1 MAGLGHDDNAIRR
14 CRPSGVV
21 TDVSIPLRKLQVIL
35 ISQAKRMASP
45 DLRRKTNS
53 KVGYGDYQLLCIANW
68 GLLSQNSNEDKEERV
83 ETVIS
88 IQSEL
93 ENFAMTRWGQGH

>member
-21 TDVSIPLRKLQVIL
+21 TNVFISLEKLQGIVM
-35 ISQAKRMASP
+35 SQAKEKASP
-45 DLRRKTNS
+45 ELGRKASS
-53 KVGYGDYQLLCIANW
+53 KVGYGDYQLLCIASW

-83 ETVIS
+83 ETVIFY
-88 IQSEL
+88 L
-93 ENFAMTRWGQGH
+93 N